1 MKFDVYYDHWVQYK
15 RLTEAIKTSTNNSTM
30 WTVRVGKIVLHL
42 ERYKPERKTNHVEQ
56 TRPTRK
62 GNVSSD

>member
-1 MKFDVYYDHWVQYK
+1 MKFDIYYDHWVQYK
-15 RLTEAIKTSTNNSTM
+15 RLTEVRKTSTTNSTM

-42 ERYKPERKTNHVEQ
+42 ERYKPERNTNHVKQ

-62 GNVSSD
+62 GDVTSD

>member
-1 MKFDVYYDHWVQYK
+1 MKFDVYLDHWVQYK
-15 RLTEAIKTSTNNSTM
+15 TKTEVTHTATKNSTM

-42 ERYKPERKTNHVEQ
+42 ERYKPERKTNHVVQ

-62 GNVSSD
+62 GDITSD